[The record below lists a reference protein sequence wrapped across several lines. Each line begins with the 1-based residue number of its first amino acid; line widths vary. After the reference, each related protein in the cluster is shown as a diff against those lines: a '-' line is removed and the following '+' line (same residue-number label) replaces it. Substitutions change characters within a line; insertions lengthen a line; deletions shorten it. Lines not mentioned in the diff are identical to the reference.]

1 MRDPGTGGARVP
13 KAKPKPK
20 GSATQSWRSV
30 LLNGKSLN
38 GTAVYGQ
45 KGSWSIGHTGQDFA
59 VAVGSAVRA
68 PLGGRV
74 FKTGYDK
81 SYGNYVIV
89 QMKDGAYMRFAHLS
103 AIGVKPGAKIGD
115 GGYVGKSGNT
125 GHSTGPHLHIEV
137 MTPQSGGRFGRGN
150 FVNPVEYL
158 NKRAQ
163 KIPVFNGTGPW
174 KPGANTAADSEAVT
188 TGGFGLDSGTEGG
201 GGSTTST
208 VTTGGDGGGISGVAG
223 FTKKDY
229 YRWLDA
235 KFGSLKILREM
246 DKGARAEL
254 GGESIDWLVDT
265 LAKKKITDPSIVASY
280 MAKTG
285 WFKKYG
291 EEASLRLV
299 AEKQRPGKFKE
310 EVGSYRSGIEEAMNR
325 LGVTLSPQMMDKLA
339 RDSYIYGWDAAR
351 AIDEAQAQFAES
363 GDVTYD
369 GGEIGE
375 AQDALEEAAWALGV
389 DLTAEDLR
397 RMREDVIDGKGYQS
411 QLDGLR
417 ERSAQMYSV
426 FADQIRSGQSLREV
440 GSAYFQKAADLLEL
454 GSPDQVDLNDPLFSG
469 GRAFMA
475 ADPATGKMTQKGL
488 WEFEKEVKKDQ
499 RWLNT
504 KNAKDSTYERTGQ
517 VLQLMGLV

>member
-1 MRDPGTGGARVP
+1 MVAVRPNITKR
-13 KAKPKPK
+13 
-20 GSATQSWRSV
+20 GSAPSFSWKKV
-30 LLNGKSLN
+30 LLSGRPLQ
-38 GTAVYGQ
+38 GTASYGQ
-45 KGSWSIGHTGQDFA
+45 TGSWSIGHTGQDYG
-59 VAVGSAVRA
+59 VSSGTPVRSPVVGKVW
-68 PLGGRV
+68 
-74 FKTGYDK
+74 KTGFDK

-89 QMKDGAYMRFAHLS
+89 QAKDGHYVRFAHLS
-103 AIGVKPGAKIGD
+103 SIGAKVGSTIGS
-115 GGYVGKSGNT
+115 GGYVGKSGSSGN
-125 GHSTGPHLHIEV
+125 STGPHLHVEV
-137 MTPQSGGRFGRGN
+137 MTPESGGRFGRGN
-150 FVNPVEYL
+150 FVNPVNY
-158 NKRAQ
+158 
-163 KIPVFNGTGPW
+163 FNGVKASPYAGGDA
-174 KPGANTAADSEAVT
+174 KDNTT
-188 TGGFGLDSGTEGG
+188 TGGGIVGGVGTDGG
-201 GGSTTST
+201 VSSTT
-208 VTTGGDGGGISGVAG
+208 VDTGSNGGGISGVAG

-299 AEKQRPGKFKE
+299 AEKQRPGKFNE
-310 EVGSYRSGIEEAMNR
+310 EVGSYKSGLAEAMNR

-426 FADQIRSGQSLREV
+426 FADQIRAGQSLREV

-469 GRAFMA
+469 GKAFMA
-475 ADPATGKMTQKGL
+475 SDPNTGKMTQKGL
-488 WEFEKEVKKDQ
+488 WEFEKEVKKDS

-504 KNAKDSTYERTGQ
+504 KNAKDVTYERTGQ

>member
-1 MRDPGTGGARVP
+1 MANKNARTQKNRNTQTAKKNTVGTTGE
-13 KAKPKPK
+13 
-20 GSATQSWRSV
+20 TWRSV
-30 LLNGKSLN
+30 ILNGKNLN
-38 GTAVYGQ
+38 STAVYGQ
-45 KGSWSIGHTGQDFA
+45 KGGWSIGHTGQDFA
-59 VAVGSAVRA
+59 ASVGSSVRT
-68 PLGGRV
+68 PVGGRV
-74 FKTGYDK
+74 WKTGFDK

-89 QMKDGAYMRFAHLS
+89 QAKDGHYIRFAHLS
-103 AIGVKPGAKIGD
+103 TIGVRPGTAVGN
-115 GGYVGKSGNT
+115 GTYVGKSGDT
-125 GHSTGPHLHIEV
+125 GTSTGPHLHVEV

-150 FVNPVEYL
+150 FVNPIQY
-158 NKRAQ
+158 
-163 KIPVFNGTGPW
+163 FNDVKVTKYNGRGTADVDFKDAP
-174 KPGANTAADSEAVT
+174 PGE
-188 TGGFGLDSGTEGG
+188 TGASTGLDSGLTGD
-201 GGSTTST
+201 GSSTST
-208 VTTGGDGGGISGVAG
+208 VTTGDGGGISGVAG

-246 DKGARAEL
+246 DKGARKEL

-310 EVGSYRSGIEEAMNR
+310 EVGSFRSGVEEAMNR
-325 LGVTLSPQMMDKLA
+325 LGVKLSPEMMDKLA

-351 AIDEAQAQFAES
+351 AIDEAQAQFAVS

-375 AQDALEEAAWALGV
+375 AQDTLEEAAWSLGV

-426 FADQIRSGQSLREV
+426 FADQIRAGQSLREV

-454 GSPDQVDLNDPLFSG
+454 GNPDQVDVNDPLFSG

-488 WEFEKEVKKDQ
+488 WDFEKEVKKDQ

-504 KNAKDSTYERTGQ
+504 KNAKDTTYERTGQ

>member
-1 MRDPGTGGARVP
+1 
-13 KAKPKPK
+13 
-20 GSATQSWRSV
+20 
-30 LLNGKSLN
+30 
-38 GTAVYGQ
+38 
-45 KGSWSIGHTGQDFA
+45 
-59 VAVGSAVRA
+59 
-68 PLGGRV
+68 
-74 FKTGYDK
+74 
-81 SYGNYVIV
+81 
-89 QMKDGAYMRFAHLS
+89 
-103 AIGVKPGAKIGD
+103 
-115 GGYVGKSGNT
+115 
-125 GHSTGPHLHIEV
+125 
-137 MTPQSGGRFGRGN
+137 
-150 FVNPVEYL
+150 VNPVNY
-158 NKRAQ
+158 
-163 KIPVFNGTGPW
+163 FNGVKASPYVGGDA
-174 KPGANTAADSEAVT
+174 KDNTT
-188 TGGFGLDSGTEGG
+188 TGGGIQGGVGTDGG
-201 GGSTTST
+201 VSSTTVDAGSN
-208 VTTGGDGGGISGVAG
+208 GGGISGVAG

-246 DKGARAEL
+246 DKGARKEL

-310 EVGSYRSGIEEAMNR
+310 EVGSYKSGLEEAMNK
-325 LGVTLSPQMMDKLA
+325 LGVRLSPEMMDKLA

-351 AIDEAQAQFAES
+351 AVDEAQAQFAVS

-375 AQDALEEAAWALGV
+375 AQDTLEEAAWGLGV
-389 DLTAEDLR
+389 DLTQEDLR

-426 FADQIRSGQSLREV
+426 FADQIRAGQSLREV

-454 GSPDQVDLNDPLFSG
+454 GNPDQVDVNDPLFSG

-475 ADPATGKMTQKGL
+475 ADPASGKMTQKGL
-488 WEFEKEVKKDQ
+488 WEFEKEVKKDS